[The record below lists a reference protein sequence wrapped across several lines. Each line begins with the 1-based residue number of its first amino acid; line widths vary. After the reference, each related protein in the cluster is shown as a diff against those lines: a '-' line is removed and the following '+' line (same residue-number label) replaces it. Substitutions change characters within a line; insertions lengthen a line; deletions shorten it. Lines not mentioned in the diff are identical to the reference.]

1 MILSSWEI
9 ACIEYALAD
18 YKPLPNRKDLKA
30 GTKSAYSK
38 IVEFVKSAEEKLP
51 YGDKMNYSANLKVL
65 SKDEK
70 EAEEFTKEAVELLS
84 QIEISRI
91 NGKKTSAKKAKSSAE
106 NGKKGGRPRK
116 SVK

>member
-1 MILSSWEI
+1 MILTSWEI

-18 YKPLPNRKDLKA
+18 FKPLPNRKDLKA

-65 SKDEK
+65 SADEN
-70 EAEEFTKEAVELLS
+70 AEDFTKEAVELLS

-116 SVK
+116 KID

>member
-65 SKDEK
+65 SADEK
-70 EAEEFTKEAVELLS
+70 DAEDFTKEAVELLS